1 MSIFFSLILVVIR
14 TNFTHD
20 IELYN
25 NTNLRTET
33 MNKQR
38 PKNKK
43 KYLQEGLKNANKAR

>member
-1 MSIFFSLILVVIR
+1 MLSQYFFSLILVVIR

-43 KYLQEGLKNANKAR
+43 IFARRIKKCK